1 MTKKVNDVVKAF
13 GKDIEEA
20 TKKLQQKFSGFCILH
35 PEFANV
41 GLEYDA
47 GTFVKDGKDM
57 AWAKLFQEIEV
68 EEEAAANH
76 PEVAAPKKG
85 GKRKKNVKV
94 A

>member
-1 MTKKVNDVVKAF
+1 MAKKINDVVKAF

-20 TKKLQQKFSGFCILH
+20 SKKLQQKFSGFCILH
-35 PEFANV
+35 PEFANA
-41 GLEYDA
+41 GLVYDA

-57 AWAKLFQEIEV
+57 AWAKLFQEV
-68 EEEAAANH
+68 EEEEPVANH

-85 GKRKKNVKV
+85 RRKKNVKV

>member
-1 MTKKVNDVVKAF
+1 MTKKINDVVKAF

-20 TKKLQQKFSGFCILH
+20 TKKLQTKLTGFCILH
-35 PEFANV
+35 PEFSNAE
-41 GLEYDA
+41 LEYDA
-47 GTFVKDGKDM
+47 GTFTKDGKEM
-57 AWAKLFQEIEV
+57 AWAKLFQVV
-68 EEEAAANH
+68 EEEEPVANH